1 MRQSK
6 VSKQTEV
13 WDFLT
18 VQNNFN
24 NNCGDDYHDEIVNND
39 VKKIYMKS
47 NKQNNRKNA
56 PKAKHVKKLFTLF

>member
-24 NNCGDDYHDEIVNND
+24 NNYGDDYHDENI
-39 VKKIYMKS
+39 
-47 NKQNNRKNA
+47 Q
-56 PKAKHVKKLFTLF
+56 